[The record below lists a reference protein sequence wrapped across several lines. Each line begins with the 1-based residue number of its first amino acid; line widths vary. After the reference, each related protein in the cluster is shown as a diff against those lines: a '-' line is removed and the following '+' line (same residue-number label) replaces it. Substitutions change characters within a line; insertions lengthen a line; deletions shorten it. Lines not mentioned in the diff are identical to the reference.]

1 MVFAVIDTNVIVSAL
16 LAQNRNDSA
25 PFSVLNAVFRGVIVP
40 IASNAIIEEY
50 QEVLNREKFG
60 FDKKKIEQFLNQFK
74 AQASIINPPRT
85 NKTLPD
91 KKDVCFYEAAMVYL
105 ELGGILIT
113 GDIKHFPDCQFAVT
127 PAQIKEKLKL

>member
-25 PFSVLNAVFRGVIVP
+25 PFAILNAVFRGAIIPIV
-40 IASNAIIEEY
+40 SNAILEEY
-50 QEVLNREKFG
+50 QKVLNREKFG
-60 FDKKKIEQFLNQFK
+60 FDKKKIERFLEQFK
-74 AQASIINPPRT
+74 AQTSIINPPHT

-113 GDIKHFPDCQFAVT
+113 GNIKHFPGCPFAVT

>member
-16 LAQNRNDSA
+16 LAQNRSDSA
-25 PFSVLNAVFRGVIVP
+25 PFSILNAVFRGVIIPVV
-40 IASNAIIEEY
+40 SNAILKEY

-60 FDKKKIEQFLNQFK
+60 FDKKKIERFLDQFK
-74 AQASIINPPRT
+74 AQSSMINPPHS

-113 GDIKHFPDCQFAVT
+113 GNIKHFPGCPFAAT

>member
-25 PFSVLNAVFRGVIVP
+25 PFPILNAVFRGVIVP
-40 IASNAIIEEY
+40 VVSNAILKEY
-50 QEVLNREKFG
+50 QEVLNREKVG
-60 FDKKKIEQFLNQFK
+60 FDKKKIERFLDQFK
-74 AQASIINPPRT
+74 AQSSMINPPHT

-113 GDIKHFPDCQFAVT
+113 GNIKHFPGCPFAAT

>member
-25 PFSVLNAVFRGVIVP
+25 PFSILNAVFRGTLIPIV
-40 IASNAIIEEY
+40 SNDILEEY

-60 FDKKKIEQFLNQFK
+60 FDKKKIEKFLDLFK
-74 AQASIINPPRT
+74 AQALIINPPQT

-91 KKDVCFYEAAMVYL
+91 KKDVCFYEAALVYL

-113 GDIKHFPDCQFAVT
+113 GNIKHFPDCPFVIT

>member
-25 PFSVLNAVFRGVIVP
+25 PFSILNAVYRGVIIP
-40 IASNAIIEEY
+40 IVSNAILEEY
-50 QEVLNREKFG
+50 KEVLNREKFG
-60 FDKKKIEQFLNQFK
+60 FDKKKIERFLDQFK
-74 AQASIINPPRT
+74 AQALIINPPQT

-91 KKDVCFYEAAMVYL
+91 KKDVCFYEAALVYL

-113 GDIKHFPDCQFAVT
+113 GNIKHFPDCPFVIT

>member
-25 PFSVLNAVFRGVIVP
+25 PFSILNAVFRGALIPIV
-40 IASNAIIEEY
+40 SNAILEEY

-60 FDKKKIEQFLNQFK
+60 FDKKKIEKFLDLFK
-74 AQASIINPPRT
+74 AQALIINPPQT

-91 KKDVCFYEAAMVYL
+91 KKDVCFYEAALVYL

-113 GDIKHFPDCQFAVT
+113 GNIKHFPDCPFVIT

>member
-1 MVFAVIDTNVIVSAL
+1 MIFAVIDTNVIVSAL

-25 PFSVLNAVFRGVIVP
+25 PFSILSAVFRGVIIPV
-40 IASNAIIEEY
+40 ISNAILKEY

-60 FDKKKIEQFLNQFK
+60 FDKKKIERFLDQFK
-74 AQASIINPPRT
+74 VQASIINPPHI

-91 KKDVCFYEAAMVYL
+91 KKDICFYDAAMVYL

-113 GDIKHFPDCQFAVT
+113 GNIKHFPDCPFAVT